1 MSTGAGSTGT
11 PKRNKGLKVNKK
23 IRLEFVAEL
32 IIFTGLMMEPLE
44 HILVSGIVGGQVRIA
59 ALPLAKQRSDD
70 IFFSVYG
77 QLIRDLQFEFLHF
90 LTG

>member
-1 MSTGAGSTGT
+1 M
-11 PKRNKGLKVNKK
+11 
-23 IRLEFVAEL
+23 EL
-32 IIFTGLMMEPLE
+32 LE

-59 ALPLAKQRSDD
+59 ALPLAKQRPDD